1 MLLRIAITMGV
12 ASFVTTSAPAMMQHD
27 NVFRGAVTRILDGD
41 TFEVRGHRRRIMLS
55 GTDAPEPGEKGYSR
69 SRETLRRL
77 IGGKPVSCRQIAI
90 DKYGRTVA
98 RCWNSKGREV
108 NRQMVKLK
116 AAREWCY
123 FSKGRYGTC

>member
-12 ASFVTTSAPAMMQHD
+12 ASFVATSAPAMMQHD

-69 SRETLRRL
+69 SRETLRSLSVVSRSHADRL
-77 IGGKPVSCRQIAI
+77 RSTNMAELSRGAGIQRGEK
-90 DKYGRTVA
+90 
-98 RCWNSKGREV
+98 
-108 NRQMVKLK
+108 
-116 AAREWCY
+116 
-123 FSKGRYGTC
+123 